1 LKLSKPIRKKRRDA
15 PLFSNWYKMQNKMQD
30 LSFEEQLQRLEE
42 IVEIL
47 DDGES
52 ALDEMLVLYEEG
64 MKRSQS
70 CREYLEKA
78 EQKVTLIQSQYS

>member
-1 LKLSKPIRKKRRDA
+1 MIDLNDVKKS
-15 PLFSNWYKMQNKMQD
+15 LQD

-47 DDGES
+47 DDGEA
-52 ALDEMLVLYEEG
+52 ALDEMLALYEEG
-64 MKRSQS
+64 MQRSQY

-78 EQKVTLIQSQYS
+78 EQKVTLIQNNC

>member
-1 LKLSKPIRKKRRDA
+1 MTKLNDVQKN
-15 PLFSNWYKMQNKMQD
+15 LEV

-47 DDGES
+47 DDGGA
-52 ALDEMLVLYEEG
+52 ALDEMLKLYEEG
-64 MKRSQS
+64 MQRSQY

-78 EQKVTLIQSQYS
+78 EQKVTLIQNS

>member
-1 LKLSKPIRKKRRDA
+1 MTKLYDVQKNLEA
-15 PLFSNWYKMQNKMQD
+15 

-47 DDGES
+47 EAGEA
-52 ALDEMLVLYEEG
+52 ALAELLKLYEEG
-64 MKRSQS
+64 MQRSQY

-78 EQKVTLIQSQYS
+78 EQKVTLIQNS

>member
-1 LKLSKPIRKKRRDA
+1 MTAPNDVKKN
-15 PLFSNWYKMQNKMQD
+15 LED

-47 DDGES
+47 DDGE
-52 ALDEMLVLYEEG
+52 APLDEMLALYEEG
-64 MKRSQS
+64 IKRSHH

-78 EQKVTLIQSQYS
+78 EQKVTLIQNNI

>member
-1 LKLSKPIRKKRRDA
+1 MTKLNDVQKNLEA
-15 PLFSNWYKMQNKMQD
+15 

-47 DDGES
+47 DDGEA
-52 ALDEMLVLYEEG
+52 ALDEMLKLYEEG
-64 MKRSQS
+64 MQRSQY

-78 EQKVTLIQSQYS
+78 EQKVTLIDRKSVV

>member
-1 LKLSKPIRKKRRDA
+1 MTKLNDVQKN
-15 PLFSNWYKMQNKMQD
+15 LEV

-47 DDGES
+47 DDGEA
-52 ALDEMLVLYEEG
+52 ALDEMLKLYEEG
-64 MKRSQS
+64 MQRSQY

-78 EQKVTLIQSQYS
+78 EQKVTLIQNS

>member
-1 LKLSKPIRKKRRDA
+1 MTKLNDGKKDLEA
-15 PLFSNWYKMQNKMQD
+15 

-47 DDGES
+47 DDGEV
-52 ALDEMLVLYEEG
+52 ALDEMLALYEEG
-64 MKRSQS
+64 MQRSQY

-78 EQKVTLIQSQYS
+78 EQKVTLIQNS